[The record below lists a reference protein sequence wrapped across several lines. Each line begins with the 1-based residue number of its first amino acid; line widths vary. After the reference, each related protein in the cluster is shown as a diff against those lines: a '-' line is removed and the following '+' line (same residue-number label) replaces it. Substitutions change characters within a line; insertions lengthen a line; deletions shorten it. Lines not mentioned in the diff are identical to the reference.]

1 MLGRPAAPEQGGD
14 VAPHRRPRPVRAV
27 LGGAQ
32 RASLRGALRSGVCP
46 FTSHGITVFISIEP
60 PLTSVLFYAHLSPH
74 RLKTKHAHVQYL
86 SRSSKQRLF
95 KSSEYPLV

>member
-60 PLTSVLFYAHLSPH
+60 PLTSAILCTSFATPVKN
-74 RLKTKHAHVQYL
+74 KTRTRTVFIPVK
-86 SRSSKQRLF
+86 
-95 KSSEYPLV
+95 